1 MRKSFWM
8 REEKSKRTAM
18 NCCRKLLPECRKTM
32 FGQQFF
38 AYRVTA
44 ANVTQ
49 TDNSN
54 VATVL

>member
-1 MRKSFWM
+1 M
-8 REEKSKRTAM
+8 REEKSKRNAM